1 MAPSIGVPI
10 GFVLLHGT
18 WRFYTVSSQSAA
30 PSATGQQP
38 EPAPDDTAD
47 DRRAARARD
56 EDMTVALLKQGGLY
70 EVEGASGQ
78 TYRVDISDQS
88 CSCPD
93 SQKRDPDGG
102 CKHVRRVDL
111 ELEQDTIP
119 RPDGTLPTPASPTDA
134 DGGRDGAAPPDGDSP
149 RERAALIDAIRNR
162 EDELARLQAEIDA
175 LEFVTDT
182 LETIAD
188 PDADFSL
195 DTIRP
200 EDH

>member
-1 MAPSIGVPI
+1 M
-10 GFVLLHGT
+10 
-18 WRFYTVSSQSAA
+18 SSQSAA
-30 PSATGQQP
+30 PSATDQQP
-38 EPAPDDTAD
+38 SPAHDDTPG
-47 DRRAARARD
+47 DRRAAHARD
-56 EDMTVALLKQGGLY
+56 EDMTVALLKQGGIY
-70 EVEGASGQ
+70 EVKGASGQ

-88 CSCPD
+88 CTCPD

-119 RPDGTLPTPASPTDA
+119 RPDGKLPASSRATESVTDH
-134 DGGRDGAAPPDGDSP
+134 DGAAPSQPEDHP
-149 RERAALIDAIRNR
+149 ERSAIIDAIRDR

-195 DTIRP
+195 DAIRP